1 MNGFY
6 WIYLGMLGFLLW
18 YDRVRE
24 PSTKRLIYYGAGF
37 FLIVLFVAQDDSVSI
52 DIAEYMR
59 QYAII
64 PGLSFEQMLS
74 HKFELGYVLLCWL
87 LDRLFVSDR
96 VLLLVMSLLI
106 VLPFLLSFERE
117 TEHPMVALMAY
128 LALGMYLHGIIFWR
142 QMAAMGILTFS
153 YPYIRQRKL
162 VPFLA
167 LVALAMLFHKVS
179 IVFLGLYVVYN
190 IPINRRLLILCA
202 GLSLLL
208 GIFGRPIIEFGIAFI
223 YPRYTK
229 IPRLNMG
236 GETLLALF
244 WVVVLLSYWAFRG
257 QLQTGKVRLPFLMVL
272 IAATIQP
279 VCFAYYNWLRV
290 VLFFRIALVP
300 LSALLYQRL
309 FCTIPGNPVLALV
322 ERRVPRWYPKAAAV
336 YQSRWFPVFAQLVM
350 FAVLFVWY
358 VSELEGAR
366 YLMAPVVFKP

>member
-6 WIYLGMLGFLLW
+6 WIYLVMLGLLLW
-18 YDRVRE
+18 YGQVAD
-24 PSTKRLIYYGAGF
+24 PSGKRLIYYGGGF
-37 FLIVLFVAQDDSVSI
+37 FLILLFVAQDYSVSI

-64 PGLSFEQMLS
+64 PGLSFGQMLT
-74 HKFELGYVLLCWL
+74 HKFELGYVLLCWAI
-87 LDRLFVSDR
+87 DRLFVSDR
-96 VLLLVMSLLI
+96 VLLLVMGLLT
-106 VLPFLLSFERE
+106 VLPFVISFERE
-117 TEHPMVALMAY
+117 TENPMVALMAF
-128 LALGMYLHGIIFWR
+128 LALGMYLHGMIFWR
-142 QMAAMGILTFS
+142 QLAAMGILTFS

-179 IVFLGLYVVYN
+179 IVFVGLYVVYN
-190 IPINRRLLILCA
+190 IPINRRLLVLCA
-202 GLSLLL
+202 GLSLVL
-208 GIFGRPIIEFGIAFI
+208 GIFGRPIIELGIAFI
-223 YPRYTK
+223 YPRYSK

-236 GETLLALF
+236 GGTLLALF
-244 WVVVLLSYWAFRG
+244 WVVVLLSCWAFRDR
-257 QLQTGKVRLPFLMVL
+257 LQEGRVRLPFLMVL

-300 LSALLYQRL
+300 LSALLYQQL
-309 FCTIPGNPVLALV
+309 FCTLPGNPVLALV
-322 ERRVPRWYPKAAAV
+322 ARWAPKWHPKAVAM
-336 YQSRWFPVFAQLVM
+336 YQSRWFPVFTQLAM

-366 YLMAPVVFKP
+366 YLMAPVVPPS

>member
-6 WIYLGMLGFLLW
+6 WIYLAMLGLLLW
-18 YDRVRE
+18 YGRITD
-24 PSTKRLIYYGAGF
+24 PSGKRLVYYGGGF
-37 FLIVLFVAQDDSVSI
+37 FLILLFVAQDYSVSI

-64 PGLSFEQMLS
+64 PGLSFGQMLS
-74 HKFELGYVLLCWL
+74 HKFELGYVLLCWVV
-87 LDRLFVSDR
+87 DRLFISDR
-96 VLLLVMSLLI
+96 ALLLVMGVLI
-106 VLPFLLSFERE
+106 VLPFVISFERE
-117 TEHPMVALMAY
+117 TENPMVALMSF
-128 LALGMYLHGIIFWR
+128 LALGMYLHGMIFWR
-142 QMAAMGILTFS
+142 QLAAMGILTFS

-162 VPFLA
+162 FPFLG
-167 LVALAMLFHKVS
+167 LVVLAMLFHKVS
-179 IVFLGLYVVYN
+179 IVFVGLYAVYN
-190 IPINRRLLILCA
+190 IPINRRLLLLCA

-244 WVVVLLSYWAFRG
+244 WVVVLLSYWAFRDS
-257 QLQTGKVRLPFLMVL
+257 LQVGKVRLPFLMVL

-300 LSALLYQRL
+300 LSAMLYQRL
-309 FCTIPGNPVLALV
+309 FCTVSGNPLLTVL
-322 ERRVPRWYPKAAAV
+322 ERWAPKWHSSAV
-336 YQSRWFPVFAQLVM
+336 SFFQARWFPIFTQLAM

-358 VSELEGAR
+358 VSELEDAF
-366 YLMAPVVFKP
+366 YIMAPVVP